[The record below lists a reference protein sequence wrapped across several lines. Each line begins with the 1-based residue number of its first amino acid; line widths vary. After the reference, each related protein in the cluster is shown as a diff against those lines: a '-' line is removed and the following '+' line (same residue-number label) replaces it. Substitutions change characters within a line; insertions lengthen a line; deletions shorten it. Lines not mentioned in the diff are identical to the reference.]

1 MNWNVI
7 FISLVGVIAF
17 ILIAMERAY
26 VSNENSLPAYYEKYL
41 RPISTTVILLLSLGF
56 CTFFVYDIRKTLI
69 LLGNNFT
76 FYNERQTGL
85 AIGIVLTV
93 MIIVIT
99 VVISLRL
106 SKKMSCG
113 QGIKNK
119 YIFCVNSVSYTLCIC
134 TFFTFFTEDMMF
146 NRLYRAVK
154 WLVIFPL
161 VLCVAYWMIKK
172 RATQIKL
179 K

>member
-69 LLGNNFT
+69 LLGNNFKL
-76 FYNERQTGL
+76 QTGL

-93 MIIVIT
+93 IIICIT
-99 VVISLRL
+99 VGISLRL

-172 RATQIKL
+172 RASQIKTVN
-179 K
+179 